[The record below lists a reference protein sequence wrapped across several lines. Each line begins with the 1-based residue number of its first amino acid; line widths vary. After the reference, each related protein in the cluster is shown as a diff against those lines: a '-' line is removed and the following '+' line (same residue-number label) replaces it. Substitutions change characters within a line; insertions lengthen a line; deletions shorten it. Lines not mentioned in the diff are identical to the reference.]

1 MNALSSMPAL
11 RVRRWQTRYFVSSS
25 HPAPK
30 DIQQKLDQALRTRTA
45 EALAAGCARLLAADD
60 DSLVFI
66 RRLEL
71 EWHVDAAG
79 DADQLARH
87 SAQALGKVL
96 AQALATGENDNL
108 IRFRDRAAYLARFIG
123 DCAAGD
129 AWQRWYYARFEG
141 LRLLSA
147 SAAIRTALLDEPGV
161 GLAALRSLSHEPLLR
176 ILTALTSQ
184 DVQRLLQSWDTA
196 DAMDAT
202 ASFAATVSTALLAP
216 YPARSMEHRSLWLY
230 LAMAA
235 HGTASVSACYAVA
248 VLIEALHDLPESER
262 AAWIGAFDPAQSLHD
277 IMPVACRTW
286 LCGVQTTA
294 RQSGLRQLA
303 GNMPTPAAD
312 ASPSIGYTPFG
323 GAFMLLTSLD
333 AMALHELTRDWPGLD
348 VRDEVQV
355 PAAQMMRWLLL
366 AHAQGAQRIRV
377 FLADPAWRALLGID
391 ARVSTEMIAA
401 WLGKLGMR
409 RRRGWLRG
417 LPGEDGHRATVD
429 DERHFLRTPP
439 GPWPPRWHTA
449 LAMAAQ
455 HLLHRFACKIPGF
468 ATSHAPYLH
477 SQFLDIGA
485 QLEWQHEHLRVTFE
499 RPPLAL
505 LLNLAGL
512 NRGQHEL
519 PWLTTPAM
527 TFFSRE

>member
-11 RVRRWQTRYFVSSS
+11 CVRRWQTRYFVSSS

-30 DIQQKLDQALRTRTA
+30 EVQQKLDQALRTRTA
-45 EALAAGCARLLAADD
+45 EALTAACARLLATDEN
-60 DSLVFI
+60 SVVFI
-66 RRLEL
+66 RCLEL

-87 SAQALGKVL
+87 SAQALGKAL

-108 IRFRDRAAYLARFIG
+108 IRFRDHAAYLARFIG

-129 AWQRWYYARFEG
+129 AWQRWYYARFDG

-147 SAAIRTALLDEPGV
+147 SAAIRTVLISEPQA
-161 GLAALRSLSHEPLLR
+161 GLAALLSLPHESLLR
-176 ILTALTSQ
+176 ILTTLTTQ
-184 DVQRLLQSWDTA
+184 DAQRLLQSWDTEE
-196 DAMDAT
+196 AMDTT
-202 ASFAATVSTALLAP
+202 ASFIATVSMALHAA
-216 YPARSMEHRSLWLY
+216 YPARSIEHRSLWLY

-235 HGTASVSACYAVA
+235 HGTACVPACCAVA
-248 VLIEALHDLPESER
+248 ALIEALHDLPESQR
-262 AAWIGAFDPAQSLHD
+262 AAWIGAFDPAQSLYD
-277 IMPVACRTW
+277 IMPATCRTW
-286 LCGVQTTA
+286 LCGVQAEA
-294 RQSGLRQLA
+294 RQSGLQQLA

-312 ASPSIGYTPFG
+312 VSPGIGYTPFG

-333 AMALHELTRDWPGLD
+333 AMALHELTRDWPSLD

-355 PAAQMMRWLLL
+355 SATQLMRWLLL
-366 AHAQGAQRIRV
+366 AHAQGAQRMRL

-401 WLGKLGMR
+401 WLGKLSMR
-409 RRRGWLRG
+409 RRRGWRRG
-417 LPGEDGHRATVD
+417 LPSEDRPRAADD
-429 DERHFLRTPP
+429 DERHFLRSPP
-439 GPWPPRWHTA
+439 GPWLPRWHAA
-449 LAMAAQ
+449 LATAAQ

-468 ATSHAPYLH
+468 AASRAHYLH
-477 SQFLDIGA
+477 SQFLDVGA
-485 QLEWQHEHLRVTFE
+485 QLEWQHEHLQVTFE

>member
-1 MNALSSMPAL
+1 MNALSSVPAL
-11 RVRRWQTRYFVSSS
+11 RVRRWQTRYCVSSS
-25 HPAPK
+25 HPAPNEV
-30 DIQQKLDQALRTRTA
+30 QQKLDQALRTRTA
-45 EALAAGCARLLAADD
+45 EALAAVCARVLAADE
-60 DSLVFI
+60 DSLIFI
-66 RRLEL
+66 RQLKL

-87 SAQALGKVL
+87 SAQTLVKAL

-129 AWQRWYYARFEG
+129 AWQRWYYKRFDG

-147 SAAIRTALLDEPGV
+147 SAAIRTVLLDEPRI
-161 GLAALRSLSHEPLLR
+161 GLAALLSLSHESLLR

-184 DVQRLLQSWDTA
+184 DAQRLLQSWDTA
-196 DAMDAT
+196 DAMGAT
-202 ASFAATVSTALLAP
+202 ASFSATVSIALHAP
-216 YPARSMEHRSLWLY
+216 YPARSIEHRSLWLY

-235 HGTASVSACYAVA
+235 HGTACVPACHAVA
-248 VLIEALHDLPESER
+248 VLTEALHDLPESER
-262 AAWIGAFDPAQSLHD
+262 AAWIGAFDPAQSLHEM
-277 IMPVACRTW
+277 MPVTCRAW
-286 LCGVQTTA
+286 LCGVHAEA
-294 RQSGLRQLA
+294 RQNGLQQLA
-303 GNMPTPAAD
+303 GNMSTPATD
-312 ASPSIGYTPFG
+312 ASPGIGYTPFG

-348 VRDEVQV
+348 VRDEVHVSAVQL
-355 PAAQMMRWLLL
+355 MRWLLL
-366 AHAQGAQRIRV
+366 AHAQGAQRLRA
-377 FLADPAWRALLGID
+377 FLADPAWRTLLGID
-391 ARVSTEMIAA
+391 AYVSTEMIAA
-401 WLGKLGMR
+401 WLRKLGMR

-417 LPGEDGHRATVD
+417 LPGEDAPSATVD
-429 DERHFLRTPP
+429 DEHYFLGSPP

-449 LAMAAQ
+449 LATAAQ
-455 HLLHRFACKIPGF
+455 HLLHRFARRIPGF
-468 ATSHAPYLH
+468 ATSHAHYLH

-485 QLEWQHEHLRVTFE
+485 QLEWRHEHLRIIFE